1 MDEDFKVTSDQTEN
15 QFEQAKEKYLR
26 GEVVEDGD
34 KENLDKFQ
42 KNDFEFMKMKEG
54 SKFLEDMKDSI
65 QNGHL
70 VPLDNS
76 IRLQFLSNHFICKN
90 SEFVQNWRE
99 QIKTQL
105 KQLV

>member
-1 MDEDFKVTSDQTEN
+1 M
-15 QFEQAKEKYLR
+15 
-26 GEVVEDGD
+26 DGD
-34 KENLDKFQ
+34 EESLDKFQ
-42 KNDFEFMKMKEG
+42 KNDFVFMKMK
-54 SKFLEDMKDSI
+54 SSSNFLEELKDSI

-70 VPLDNS
+70 VPLDHQ

-105 KQLV
+105 KQLVQEVKQETSSEIATKKQEI